1 MAKILV
7 TGGAGYVGS
16 ICATQILKAGHEVV
30 IIDDLTTG
38 HSEAVTPGATFI
50 EMNLGDRAAMKQLLS
65 QHRIDAA
72 FHFAA
77 KAQVGES
84 MVEPAKYFHTNV
96 VEALSMLE
104 CLREAGVK
112 KFVFSSTAATYG
124 NPAVVPIPEDCP
136 KAPVNPYGES
146 KLAFEQI
153 LRWYANSY
161 GFSVVAFRYFNACG
175 ATETQGE
182 RHDPESHLIPLILQA
197 ASGRRESIS
206 IFGTDYPTPDGS
218 CLRDYVHILD
228 IADAHLLALKRMDKP
243 GFRVFN
249 IGTGKAYSVL
259 EVCRM
264 VEEVTGRK
272 LNIKYAGRR
281 EGDPA
286 ILCAAVDRIQQ
297 EFGWK
302 ASHSDLRS
310 IVESAWRWEQKQ
322 RRGKGA

>member
-16 ICATQILKAGHEVV
+16 ICATQIMKAGHEVV

-38 HSEAVTPGATFI
+38 HSEAVSPGATFLR
-50 EMNLGDRAAMKQLLS
+50 MNLGDRTAMKHLLS
-65 QHRIDAA
+65 QHRIDAV

-84 MVEPAKYFHTNV
+84 MIEPAKYFHTNV

-124 NPAVVPIPEDCP
+124 NPTTVPIPEDCA

-161 GFSVVAFRYFNACG
+161 GFSAVAFRYFNACG

-182 RHDPESHLIPLILQA
+182 IHDPETHLIPLIMQA

-228 IADAHLLALKRMDKP
+228 IADAHLLALKRMDQP
-243 GFRVFN
+243 GFRAFN

-286 ILCAAVDRIQQ
+286 VLCAAVDRIQQ

-310 IVESAWRWEQKQ
+310 IVESAWKWEQKQ

>member
-7 TGGAGYVGS
+7 TGAAGYVGS
-16 ICATQILKAGHEVV
+16 ICATQILKAGHNVV
-30 IIDDLTTG
+30 IVDDLSAG
-38 HSEAVTPGATFI
+38 HRESLPPNAAFCQI
-50 EMNLGDRAAMKQLLS
+50 NLGDAAAMKQLLA
-65 QHRIDAA
+65 QHEVDAV

-77 KAQVGES
+77 KALVGES
-84 MVEPAKYFHTNV
+84 MTNPAIYFKTNV
-96 VEALSMLE
+96 VEALTMLE

-124 NPAVVPIPEDCP
+124 NPTVVPIPEDCP
-136 KAPVNPYGES
+136 KAPVNSYGES

-153 LRWYANSY
+153 LRWYATAY

-182 RHDPESHLIPLILQA
+182 LHQPETHLIPLLMQT
-197 ASGRRESIS
+197 ASGRRAE
-206 IFGTDYPTPDGS
+206 FNVYGTNYDTPDGS

-228 IADAHLLALKRMDKP
+228 IADAHLLALKRMDQP
-243 GFRVFN
+243 GFKVFN

-264 VEEVTGRK
+264 VEEVTGKK
-272 LNIKYAGRR
+272 LNIKYAARR
-281 EGDPA
+281 KGDPA
-286 ILCAAVDRIQQ
+286 VLCAAVDRIHH

-310 IVESAWRWEQKQ
+310 IVESAWRWELKQ
-322 RRGKGA
+322 R